1 MKKNRKITDIQVKNN
16 NIKRRKIYI
25 DQQLFIEID
34 DTIVSELDL
43 YIGKEVTDHLIDIIQ
58 QKEALTKAKND
69 SIRFLSYRPRSE
81 WEIKNKLKDKK
92 YQSEIIE
99 KTIHLLKEKNMVND
113 REFSRMWIKD
123 RLTNKPLGKL
133 RLRKELYNK
142 GIRRELIEN
151 TIHSFFQKEE
161 DELELAYQLIR
172 QKKDSLQL
180 KNIQLEPKKIINLLK
195 NRGFSYHVINHIYEE
210 LLTR

>member
-1 MKKNRKITDIQVKNN
+1 MKKYRKITDIQVKNN

-99 KTIHLLKEKNMVND
+99 KTIKVRVVSVEIESVEDVMFYGGKVTTEPAYEKTYNQSLAEKLDHEIYSLLREEIEKVSEVVLN
-113 REFSRMWIKD
+113 
-123 RLTNKPLGKL
+123 
-133 RLRKELYNK
+133 
-142 GIRRELIEN
+142 
-151 TIHSFFQKEE
+151 
-161 DELELAYQLIR
+161 
-172 QKKDSLQL
+172 
-180 KNIQLEPKKIINLLK
+180 
-195 NRGFSYHVINHIYEE
+195 
-210 LLTR
+210 